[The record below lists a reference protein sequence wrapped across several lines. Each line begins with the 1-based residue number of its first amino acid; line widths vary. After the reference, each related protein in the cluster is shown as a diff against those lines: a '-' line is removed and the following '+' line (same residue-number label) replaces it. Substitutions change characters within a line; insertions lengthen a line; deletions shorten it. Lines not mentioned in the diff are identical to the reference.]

1 MKLASETTA
10 GLWAPLPPGLD
21 GLVARLEVL
30 STGPMFAAERDRALR
45 QALRPYFEFA
55 GNAPL
60 PPLAQEVDLATF
72 IVYADY
78 YPQDG
83 QLTLIEQLRDVVTE
97 HIPEEEREWMD
108 PLKHSYMDLVDVV
121 TGGDATGKWSCRSLG
136 NGRLYQA
143 QGGDFSQGL
152 RKSQVLL
159 TRFVQ
164 QPGDPET
171 NDVVLAGSAL
181 LLSPEEGRTLYDA
194 VCELRRQRE
203 IDAGSFEL
211 GDWHEFAKRFGYES
225 LRVYAQMRLRAL
237 YQVVTGI
244 RYCHPDGQPY
254 LYSFALYEHRE
265 FKFLRET
272 LSGMSGLVPDP
283 SAAPASGGSDACLR
297 WVQYGPADTGKPA
310 VVTRLTLTPTQLWVE
325 TDSRE
330 RLDTWKHQLASAL
343 GFSLHF
349 RGEAT
354 APPPHLLSAEELDA
368 EQLVLAVVTPE
379 QDAALLQAFLE
390 TAYLDWTDREAPVLG
405 GKTPRHAATTQD
417 GRERV
422 ARLLDEMERSDPGW
436 SHLGRPAFDYNVL
449 RGHVGIEEVRRED
462 RPAER
467 AR

>member
-1 MKLASETTA
+1 MKLANETTA
-10 GLWAPLPPGLD
+10 GVWAPLPPGLD
-21 GLVARLEVL
+21 GLAARLEAL
-30 STGPMFAAERDRALR
+30 SIGPMFAAERDRALR
-45 QALRPYFEFA
+45 QALRPYVEFA

-60 PPLAQEVDLATF
+60 PPFAQEVDLATF

-97 HIPEEEREWMD
+97 HIPEEERAWMD
-108 PLKHSYMDLVDVV
+108 PLKHSYMDVV
-121 TGGDATGKWSCRSLG
+121 EVVPGSAATGQWACRSLG

-143 QGGDFSQGL
+143 QGGDFSRGF
-152 RKSQVLL
+152 RTGQVLL

-171 NDVVLAGSAL
+171 NDVVLGGSAL
-181 LLSPEEGRTLYDA
+181 LLSPEEGRTLYEA

-211 GDWHEFAKRFGYES
+211 GDWHEFAKRFGFE
-225 LRVYAQMRLRAL
+225 LLWVYAQMRLRAL
-237 YQVVTGI
+237 YQVVAGI
-244 RYCHPDGQPY
+244 RYCRSDGQPY
-254 LYSFALYEHRE
+254 LYSMALYEHRE

-272 LSGMSGLVPDP
+272 LSGMKGLASDP
-283 SAAPASGGSDACLR
+283 ADVGASGGSGARLR
-297 WVQYGPADTGKPA
+297 WVQSDPADAGKP
-310 VVTRLTLTPTQLWVE
+310 VVVARFTLTPTQLWVE

-368 EQLVLAVVTPE
+368 EQPVRSVVTPE

-390 TAYLDWTDREAPVLG
+390 TAYLDWTDRDAPVLG
-405 GKTPRHAATTQD
+405 GKTPRHAATTQA
-417 GRERV
+417 GREQV
-422 ARLLDEMERSDPGW
+422 ARLLDEMEQNDPGW
-436 SHLGRPAFDYNVL
+436 SHIGLPAFDYNVL

-462 RPAER
+462 RSAER
-467 AR
+467 TR

>member
-21 GLVARLEVL
+21 GLVARLEAL
-30 STGPMFAAERDRALR
+30 STGPMFAAERERALR

-60 PPLAQEVDLATF
+60 PPFAQEVDLATL

-108 PLKHSYMDLVDVV
+108 PLKHSYMDLVEVV
-121 TGGDATGKWSCRSLG
+121 TGGDPTGKWACRSLG
-136 NGRLYQA
+136 NGRLYQV

-211 GDWHEFAKRFGYES
+211 GDWHEFAKRFGYE
-225 LRVYAQMRLRAL
+225 LLWVYSQMRLRAL

-254 LYSFALYEHRE
+254 LYSCALYEHRE

-272 LSGMSGLVPDP
+272 LSGLSGLAPDP
-283 SAAPASGGSDACLR
+283 SAAPASGGPDACLR
-297 WVQYGPADTGKPA
+297 WVQYGPADKGKPA

-368 EQLVLAVVTPE
+368 EQPVVAVVTPE

-405 GKTPRHAATTQD
+405 GTTPRHAATTHD
-417 GRERV
+417 GCERV
-422 ARLLDEMERSDPGW
+422 ARLLDEMEQNDPGW
-436 SHLGRPAFDYNVL
+436 SHLGRPAFDYNLL

-467 AR
+467 TR